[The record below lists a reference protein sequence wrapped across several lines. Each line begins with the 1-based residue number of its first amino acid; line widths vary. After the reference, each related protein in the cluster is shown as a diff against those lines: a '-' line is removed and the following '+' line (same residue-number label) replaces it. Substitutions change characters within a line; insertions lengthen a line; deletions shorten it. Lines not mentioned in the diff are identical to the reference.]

1 MSDSS
6 DTSVPNTPE
15 IIKKCCNICDPKK
28 KYFNCICGKNWNT
41 FEKHLCDLENIQDN
55 LIIKNI
61 SISTMTL
68 CCTFNS
74 HIDLDLLADLYCENV
89 KYKPNAKKTKK
100 HKEGID
106 CFYNSLLMN
115 MTTKYQTPS
124 KVSIKFFPNGKI
136 QVAGCKT
143 IKSCCY
149 CIRKA
154 YRRLIDNNC
163 FMSKDNYISDTKLV
177 MINSDFKISKN
188 INQKELC
195 ELLYNKKYSNF
206 LLTIYQNAKYPAIN
220 CKFIPSDK
228 VVEHANFQLK
238 NGFNKKFPGVISLLI
253 FRSGSIIITGGNKIE
268 EYYEA
273 YSTIL
278 KIFNDYPT
286 ILK

>member
-6 DTSVPNTPE
+6 DSSIPSTPNN
-15 IIKKCCNICDPKK
+15 CCSICDPKK
-28 KYFNCICGKNWNT
+28 KYFNCICGKDWNT
-41 FEKHLCDLENIQDN
+41 FEKHLYDLENIKND
-55 LIIKNI
+55 LIFKKI

-68 CCTFNS
+68 CCTFNT
-74 HIDLDLLADLYCENV
+74 HVDLDLLADIYCENV

-100 HKEGID
+100 QKEGKD

-154 YRRLIDNNC
+154 YRRLIDNDC
-163 FMSKDNYISDTKLV
+163 FIDNNHYISDSKLV
-177 MINSDFKISKN
+177 MINSDFKINKT
-188 INQKELC
+188 INQKYLC
-195 ELLYNKKYSNF
+195 ELLYTKKYSNF
-206 LLTIYQNAKYPAIN
+206 LLTIYQNSKYPAIN
-220 CKFIPSDK
+220 CKFISSNK
-228 VVEHANFQLK
+228 ILEHANFQLK
-238 NGFNKKFPGVISLLI
+238 NGFNKKFPGIISLLI

-268 EYYEA
+268 DYYDA
-273 YSTIL
+273 YSTII
-278 KIFNDYPT
+278 KIFNDYPE
-286 ILK
+286 ILNNNN